1 MTIFMQST
9 RCLRHER
16 TVSATRGALAF
27 LALFAATPA
36 LAHIDEDTVE
46 RYGPFFAGVAHPVL
60 GFDHFLAMFA
70 VGFVSAILG
79 GRHFWIV
86 PTCFVAVMPI
96 GWALGRMHVP
106 FPPVEFGIAMS
117 VLALGAGSLFVA
129 RLPVWSIYA
138 AVGTFALFHGYAHG
152 RETPATD
159 LTQYAAGFMLGTAG
173 LHMLGLFIG
182 DILHK
187 PGGRS
192 YGQLAVS
199 VFVTTAGLYFLSATL
214 VGGWTA

>member
-1 MTIFMQST
+1 VTAARATI
-9 RCLRHER
+9 
-16 TVSATRGALAF
+16 GILAVG
-27 LALFAATPA
+27 AATPA
-36 LAHIDEDTVE
+36 MAHIDQDTVE

-96 GWALGRMHVP
+96 GWVLGRMHVP
-106 FPPVEFGIAMS
+106 FPPVEFGIALS

-129 RLPVWSIYA
+129 RLPIWSIYA
-138 AVGTFALFHGYAHG
+138 AVATFALFHGYAHG

-159 LTQYAAGFMLGTAG
+159 LAQYAAGFLVGTAG
-173 LHMLGLFIG
+173 LHVLGLFIG

-187 PGGRS
+187 PGERS
-192 YGQLAVS
+192 MGQLIVS
-199 VFVTTAGLYFLSATL
+199 AFVTAAGLYFLSATV
-214 VGGWTA
+214 VGNWTV